1 MPTLDRVT
9 VRLPGSGLYTAS
21 LRLSEN
27 YSTGMTETSTSVAMV
42 SLSQRIG
49 TLGCAGQ
56 LISGVRARVVKVD
69 GTLAKAGESGE
80 LVVKTPSLALRYM
93 NNEKA

>member
-1 MPTLDRVT
+1 
-9 VRLPGSGLYTAS
+9 
-21 LRLSEN
+21 
-27 YSTGMTETSTSVAMV
+27 MV
-42 SLSQRIG
+42 SLSQKIG

-56 LISGVRARVVKVD
+56 LIPGVRARVVKAD
-69 GTLAKAGESGE
+69 GTLAKVGEAGE